1 MKEVKGK
8 TKKQH
13 EGAQEEIGGSQSKG
27 GSRRMME
34 ETKEGETIRELMK
47 LDLKK
52 KLNER
57 GRKKVTEI
65 KGLKLNKEGMR

>member
-1 MKEVKGK
+1 
-8 TKKQH
+8 
-13 EGAQEEIGGSQSKG
+13 
-27 GSRRMME
+27 MME

-65 KGLKLNKEGMR
+65 KGLKLNKEGMRWGNKYVREERKKGKKGRIKRRLAKEKKK